1 MWLKRT
7 DGLKSSSF
15 TFVVIGF
22 TIVSLWLLLS
32 VFTKVFGLEI
42 REFSGTEAMAYLS
55 PLLAYAWGRK
65 WQEDKVLAGGGSEVE
80 TVKVR
85 SPKGSIEEKDL
96 TDELEDEKLTENG
109 D

>member
-15 TFVVIGF
+15 TFAVIGF

-32 VFTKVFGLEI
+32 MFTNVLGIEI
-42 REFSGTEAMAYLS
+42 REFSGVEAMAYLS

-65 WQEDKVLAGGGSEVE
+65 WQEDRVGVTKNE
-80 TVKVR
+80 TTQSVVVTK
-85 SPKGSIEEKDL
+85 S
-96 TDELEDEKLTENG
+96 TDEDDERLVENG

>member
-7 DGLKSSSF
+7 DGQPSSSF

-32 VFTKVFGLEI
+32 IFTQVLGLEI

-55 PLLAYAWGRK
+55 PFLAYAWGRK
-65 WQEDKVLAGGGSEVE
+65 WQEGRSGASISVQPVE
-80 TVKVR
+80 MAK
-85 SPKGSIEEKDL
+85 KNIL
-96 TDELEDEKLTENG
+96 TDEEDDERLVENG